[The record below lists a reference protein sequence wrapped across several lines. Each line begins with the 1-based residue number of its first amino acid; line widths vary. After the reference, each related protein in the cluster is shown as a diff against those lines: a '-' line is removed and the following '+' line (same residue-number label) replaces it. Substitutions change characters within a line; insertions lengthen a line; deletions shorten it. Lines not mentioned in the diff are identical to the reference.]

1 MAASVPRVS
10 AVLETSLY
18 VADLDRACDFYQR
31 VFGFER
37 FVHDGRMC
45 ALGVPGSQV
54 LLLFR
59 HGSTNEPAP
68 VPGGVIPPHHGSG
81 ELHLCFAIP
90 TRRVGRVGGT
100 PAAQQHCGR
109 KPDPLGARRHQPV
122 FPRSR
127 RQFAGG
133 RNSWVVAQPLN
144 ERTVVAAGKPH
155 RRRTA
160 AGAGAGYRCAA
171 MDHA

>member
-1 MAASVPRVS
+1 MAATVPRVS
-10 AVLETSLY
+10 SVLETSLY
-18 VADLDRACDFYQR
+18 VTDLDRACAFYQR

-54 LLLFR
+54 LLLFH

-68 VPGGVIPPHHGSG
+68 VPGGFIPPHHGSG

-90 TRRVGRVGGT
+90 FGELAAWEEHLQRAGHRGGE
-100 PAAQQHCGR
+100 PH
-109 KPDPLGARRHQPV
+109 PLGARRHQPV

-133 RNSWVVAQPLN
+133 RDTGALAQSLN
-144 ERTVVAAGKPH
+144 DRTMAG
-155 RRRTA
+155 RWRA
-160 AGAGAGYRCAA
+160 
-171 MDHA
+171 